1 MDASSFLTTPMDENG
16 FLTIVE
22 QLAGIGRER
31 AIQATRATLET
42 LGERIAA
49 GEARDLAEQLPP
61 ELAPWIA
68 STGGPEPFDVDEFLR
83 RIAEREGVDTETS
96 ERHARAALEALARTV
111 TAKELADMVAEL
123 PKDYAPLLPRGPHV
137 EVAAADTFLRRVADR
152 AGLEEGAAERAT
164 RAVLE
169 TLAERIAGGEVDDL
183 IARLPPDF
191 RPPLKRGRERS
202 GGKATRMSLDQFVGR
217 VAQLEGVDVERARE
231 HGRAVLVTLRETVG
245 EGEFRDVTVQLPDE
259 YVATLTR

>member
-1 MDASSFLTTPMDENG
+1 MDASGSLTAPIDEGG

-31 AIQATRATLET
+31 AAQATRAVLET

-49 GEARDLAEQLPP
+49 GEARDLAERLPP
-61 ELAPWIA
+61 GLAPWIA
-68 STGGPEPFDVDEFLR
+68 TTGRPEPFDVDEFLR
-83 RIAEREGVDTETS
+83 RVAEREAVDAETA
-96 ERHARAALEALARTV
+96 ERHARAVFEALARAV
-111 TAKELADMVAEL
+111 TQKEFADTVAEL

-137 EVAAADTFLRRVADR
+137 EVVPADAFLRSVADR
-152 AGLEEGAAERAT
+152 AGLDEGAAEGTT

-191 RPPLKRGRERS
+191 HPPLKQGRERS
-202 GGKATRMSLDQFVGR
+202 GGQATRMSLDRFVER
-217 VAQLEGVDVERARE
+217 VAEREGVDAPHARE
-231 HGRAVLVTLRETVG
+231 HARAVLVTLREAVG
-245 EGEFRDVTVQLPDE
+245 EQEFLDITVQLPDE
-259 YVATLTR
+259 YVTALTR